1 MKLNFKTY
9 GNGPALIILHGL
21 FGSLDNWVSHAHA
34 LENEY
39 SVYLLDQRN
48 HGKSPHNE
56 VFTYT
61 SMAEDLH
68 EFMNDEGISYAHLL
82 GHSMGGKT
90 VMEFAGLYPERI
102 EKLIVADMGVKKY
115 RPHHEDV
122 LKAIS
127 GLDLPS
133 LQTRKEAEAF
143 LMENLN
149 NDKAVVQFLLKGLAR
164 EIKGD
169 FKWKFNYPT
178 ILAHY
183 DNILQG
189 VTLEPFEKPTL
200 FLSGGNSK
208 YVLPED
214 HAQILQFFPHAEF
227 EVMPNVGHWL
237 HAENPTLFLEYVQ
250 AFLAK

>member
-1 MKLNFKTY
+1 MKLHFKTY

-39 SVYLLDQRN
+39 SVYLIDQRN

-56 VFTYT
+56 VFNYE
-61 SMAEDLH
+61 SMAQDLH
-68 EFMNDEGISYAHLL
+68 EFMDSEGIFYAHLL

-90 VMEFAGLYPERI
+90 VMEFAGHYPDRI

-115 RPHHEDV
+115 PPHHVDV
-122 LKAIS
+122 LNAIS
-127 GLDLPS
+127 GLDLS
-133 LQTRKEAEAF
+133 ALKTRKEAEIF

-149 NDKAVVQFLLKGLAR
+149 GEVSTVQFLLKGLTR

-169 FKWKFNYPT
+169 FRWRFNYPT
-178 ILAHY
+178 ILANY
-183 DNILQG
+183 ERILEG
-189 VTLEPFEKPTL
+189 VTPEPFEKPTL

-214 HAQILQFFPHAEF
+214 RPQILEFFPSAEF
-227 EVMPNVGHWL
+227 QIMPNVGHWL
-237 HAENPTLFLEYVQ
+237 HAENPTLFLEYVRT
-250 AFLAK
+250 FLAK